1 MSATELEIRVT
12 AEMREIRAALAQLT
26 GQIDQ
31 VNQRAAR
38 SAQGGRQL
46 ASSLQ
51 ASAIQGKAAATAT
64 EQVRQ
69 NIAGAVAQSTICR
82 KYRSITAARNSQPS
96 QVRI

>member
-38 SAQGGRQL
+38 SAQGGRQH
-46 ASSLQ
+46 AGP
-51 ASAIQGKAAATAT
+51 AHRKEKAG
-64 EQVRQ
+64 
-69 NIAGAVAQSTICR
+69 ID
-82 KYRSITAARNSQPS
+82 
-96 QVRI
+96 

>member
-1 MSATELEIRVT
+1 MSTTELEIRVT

-38 SAQGGRQL
+38 SATGGRAL

-51 ASAIQGKAAATAT
+51 ASAIQGKAAATT
-64 EQVRQ
+64 
-69 NIAGAVAQSTICR
+69 
-82 KYRSITAARNSQPS
+82 
-96 QVRI
+96 